1 METLRYPKF
10 SGSWQL
16 KQNERAA
23 ITYSMLFFCLTEDE
37 KKSIRVLTIEEVVRV
52 KMVLGKED
60 CLVSKARTPISS
72 ITTTI

>member
-1 METLRYPKF
+1 
-10 SGSWQL
+10 
-16 KQNERAA
+16 
-23 ITYSMLFFCLTEDE
+23 LTEDE
-37 KKSIRVLTIEEVVRV
+37 KKSNRVLTIEEVVRI

>member
-1 METLRYPKF
+1 MISQVL
-10 SGSWQL
+10 WQL
-16 KQNERAA
+16 AA
-23 ITYSMLFFCLTEDE
+23 QTEWKSSSYIQYALYLLTEDE
-37 KKSIRVLTIEEVVRV
+37 KKSNRVLTIEEVVRV